1 MSYKFAL
8 VGSNGFISKRHKK
21 AIENIGGE
29 LALTC
34 DIQGEADFKD
44 WVEMIHSPRFKEI
57 THVSVCVPN
66 YLHSVM
72 VKELLAL
79 NKKVICEKPLTIFND
94 IYIDDPKLNVVL
106 QLRHNPIVKKLK
118 EENFSG
124 NIKIVVKSYRPPEY
138 WNSWKGNSA
147 LSGGILYNM
156 GIHYLDLLIH
166 LLGEPLTI
174 PYSEYDTKKAIGTI
188 EFQKGTGEYH
198 IELLGEEY
206 KDAPVVRK
214 IAFNGEEMDLEGAT
228 IPLNDSG
235 AVLDLH
241 TEVYKD
247 FVAGKGVRLSE
258 AKRSLDL
265 VKHLCS

>member
-1 MSYKFAL
+1 MKHCII
-8 VGSNGFISKRHKK
+8 GSNGFISKRHRK

-44 WVEMIHSPRFKEI
+44 WVEMVHSPRFKEI
-57 THVSVCVPN
+57 DMVSVCVPN

-72 VKELLAL
+72 VKELLSL
-79 NKKVICEKPLTIFND
+79 NKKVLCEKPLTTFDD
-94 IYIDDPKLNVVL
+94 IYLDNPNLGVVL

-118 EENFSG
+118 EKNFTG
-124 NIKIVVKSYRPPEY
+124 KVKITVQSYRPPEY
-138 WNSWKGNSA
+138 WNSWKGDF
-147 LSGGILYNM
+147 LKSGGILYNM

-166 LLGEPLTI
+166 LLGNPLSI
-174 PYSEYDTKKAIGTI
+174 PYSEYDQKLAKGEI
-188 EFQKGTGEYH
+188 EFERGIGEYH
-198 IELLGEEY
+198 IELLGEEF

-214 IAFNGEEMDLEGAT
+214 IALNGEVMDLEGAT

-235 AVLDLH
+235 VVLDLH

-247 FVAGKGVRLSE
+247 FIAGKRIGVLE
-258 AKRSLDL
+258 ARRSLDL
-265 VKHLCS
+265 VKYLCQN

>member
-1 MSYKFAL
+1 MKFAL
-8 VGSNGFISKRHKK
+8 IGSNGFISNRHRK

-44 WVEMIHSPRFKEI
+44 WVEMIHSPRFKDI
-57 THVSVCVPN
+57 DIVSVCIPN

-72 VKELLAL
+72 VKEILSLG
-79 NKKVICEKPLTIFND
+79 KKILCEKPLTIFGD
-94 IYIDDPKLNVVL
+94 LNYEDENLGVVL
-106 QLRHNPIVKKLK
+106 QLRHNPLVKKLK
-118 EENFSG
+118 AENFSG
-124 NIKIVVKSYRPPEY
+124 NIKITVKSYRPPEY
-138 WNSWKGNSA
+138 WNSWKGNPE

-166 LLGEPLTI
+166 LLGEPRSI

-188 EFQKGTGEYH
+188 EFQRGIGEYH
-198 IELLGEEY
+198 IELLGEEF
-206 KDAPVVRK
+206 KDSPVVRK
-214 IAFNGEEMDLEGAT
+214 IEFNGEEVDLEGAT

-247 FVAGKGVRLSE
+247 FVAGKRIGLKE

-265 VKHLCS
+265 VKHLMS